1 MGNVT
6 TGDIKNTMQ
15 EGTTRIEQIKNKL
28 DRAQQNLL
36 NEMVAKGYLSN
47 ARLDLSDPVLRSLCE
62 NLIYTRVSDFMA
74 LLSPTEYMGAK
85 YILGLRVDDK
95 KGYSVTSHLPNK
107 KSVCEQLTRFIT
119 EKITLMATINGMLG
133 QCDIYI
139 DYINTLKI
147 SENNRNLKRIHKTY
161 ATFIGNY
168 ENLAQRTENLMI
180 RVKNAVTEAELL
192 RYSNLVD
199 DLFTDFTNVCYQASD
214 NIYKLSS
221 I

>member
-62 NLIYTRVSDFMA
+62 NLIYTRVSDFIA

-95 KGYSVTSHLPNK
+95 KGYPVTSHLPNK

-119 EKITLMATINGMLG
+119 EKITLMATINGMLK
-133 QCDIYI
+133 QCDLYI
-139 DYINTLKI
+139 DYINNLKI
-147 SENNRNLKRIHKTY
+147 SENNKNLKRIHKTY
-161 ATFIGNY
+161 ETFIGNY
-168 ENLAQRTENLMI
+168 ENLTQRTENLMI

-199 DLFTDFTNVCYQASD
+199 VLFTDFTNVCYQASI